1 MDILKLNTS
10 PTFQFIPRKVL
21 TVSDLSI
28 KLINELNQK
37 TQTILCTVAILPNEN
52 YTITL
57 ATFPTGKANDK
68 FSYTLL
74 NGLEIVSLGKLMIV
88 SENEN
93 VQDYSKKSVNKFYK

>member
-10 PTFQFIPRKVL
+10 PTFKFIPRYEL
-21 TVSDLSI
+21 SVSELSI

-37 TQTILCTVAILPNEN
+37 TQTILCTVSILPNEN
-52 YTITL
+52 YNITL

-93 VQDYSKKSVNKFYK
+93 VQDYSKKTVNKFYK